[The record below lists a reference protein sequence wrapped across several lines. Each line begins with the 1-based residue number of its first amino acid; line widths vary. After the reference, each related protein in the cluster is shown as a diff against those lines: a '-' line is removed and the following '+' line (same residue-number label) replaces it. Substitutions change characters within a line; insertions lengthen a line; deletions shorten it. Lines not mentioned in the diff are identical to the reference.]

1 MPLDNAIDGAGAAP
15 GSYTILA
22 QNSTSLVQGGGNVVD
37 AVTLQVQE
45 NTFGVWFQVT
55 VTRAAWNLAAGIA
68 AAGAGSPGAGTAAL
82 QTASEYAA
90 LIQALAGLPPVTAM
104 SYQQNTNAQ
113 GLLVDQLLVTV
124 TSPDGLSNIDVTVP
138 LDPAKETTSN
148 NAIMAAAAG
157 ITTVAANT

>member
-1 MPLDNAIDGAGAAP
+1 MPLDNSIGGSGAAP

-22 QNSTSLVQGGGNVVD
+22 QNSAALVQGNGNVID
-37 AVTLQVQE
+37 AVTLQATE

-55 VTRAAWNLAAGIA
+55 VTRAQWNEAAGIA

-82 QTASEYAA
+82 QLVSEYAA

-113 GLLVDQLLVTV
+113 GLLIDQLLVTV
-124 TSPDGLSNIDVTVP
+124 SNADGSSNIDVTVP
-138 LDPAKETTSN
+138 LDPTKEATSN
-148 NAIMAAAAG
+148 NAILAAAAG
-157 ITTVAANT
+157 ISTVAAA